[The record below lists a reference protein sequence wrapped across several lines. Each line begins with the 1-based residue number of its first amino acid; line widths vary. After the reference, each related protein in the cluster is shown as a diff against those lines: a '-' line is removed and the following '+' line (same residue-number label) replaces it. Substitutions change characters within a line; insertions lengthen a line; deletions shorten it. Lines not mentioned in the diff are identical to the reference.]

1 MESKL
6 DRSKSSLKVNKKL
19 RSERT
24 THSLLIAK
32 GILVIV
38 PDCVKSLVWAA
49 MEIIYYVMSF
59 IKGVI
64 KHLWT
69 SARLRPK
76 DSLHCVLIKLCLKK
90 G

>member
-1 MESKL
+1 MTKEMLQLLGTSLLKVLHIMESKL

-38 PDCVKSLVWAA
+38 PDCVKSLV
-49 MEIIYYVMSF
+49 
-59 IKGVI
+59 
-64 KHLWT
+64 
-69 SARLRPK
+69 
-76 DSLHCVLIKLCLKK
+76 
-90 G
+90 